1 MFTAQITP
9 DCNYINVVAADYTNG
24 ASLTN
29 NYIEVLTYSQ
39 TNIQVTTQPI
49 TFASAGATSAI
60 LIPTANLI
68 PGDGVLEVRLFQ
80 GTQTTPRDETAV
92 LVACNI
98 DCCLAN
104 LTQELID
111 CECDCPKCS
120 TSLAKAQKIFL
131 LLRSA
136 QTALQQISEDT
147 AVNYAAHLQDANQKY
162 LKAKELCGARCG
174 CDC

>member
-9 DCNYINVVAADYTNG
+9 DCNYINIVAADYTNG
-24 ASLTN
+24 VSLTGSV
-29 NYIEVLTYSQ
+29 EVSTYSQ
-39 TNIQVTTQPI
+39 TNIQIITQSI
-49 TFASAGATSAI
+49 TFPSAGATSSI

-68 PGDGVLEVRLFQ
+68 PGDGVLEIKLFQ
-80 GTQTTPRDETAV
+80 GTSTTPKDETAV

-111 CECDCPKCS
+111 CSCDCPKCA

-131 LLRSA
+131 LLKSS

-147 AVNYAAHLQDANQKY
+147 AVNYAAHLQDADEKY
-162 LKAKELCGARCG
+162 KKAKELCGARCG

>member
-1 MFTAQITP
+1 MLTAQVTP
-9 DCNYINVVAADYTNG
+9 DCNYVNIVASDYTSG
-24 ASLTN
+24 VSLTGS
-29 NYIEVLTYSQ
+29 IEILTYGQ
-39 TNIQVTTQPI
+39 TNTQITTQPI
-49 TFASAGATSAI
+49 TFPSAGATSAI

-68 PGDGVLEVRLFQ
+68 PTDGVLEVKLFQ
-80 GTQTTPRDETAV
+80 PGQTYPREETAV
-92 LVACNI
+92 VVACNI

-111 CECDCPKCS
+111 CSCDCPRCA

-131 LLRSA
+131 LLRSS
-136 QTALQQISEDT
+136 QTALEQISQDT
-147 AVNYAAHLQDANQKY
+147 SVNYSAHLQDANEKF